1 MTTPGNAHEKPPEPT
16 DAYVAEHVRESLAT
30 DERVNE
36 PELEVQVVGGR
47 VFVTGVVPTDERR
60 DAVGDVVAE
69 RCPDLEVE
77 NRTTVARYGDTGV
90 TERVK

>member
-1 MTTPGNAHEKPPEPT
+1 MSERT
-16 DAYVAEHVRESLAT
+16 DVYVAAHVQEALAR

-47 VFVTGVVPTDERR
+47 VFVTGVVPTEERR
-60 DAVGDVVAE
+60 RAVEAVVRE

-77 NRTTVARYGDTGV
+77 NQTTVARYPEAGE
-90 TERVK
+90 TERVR

>member
-1 MTTPGNAHEKPPEPT
+1 VTTPGEKAEPT
-16 DAYVAEHVRESLAT
+16 DVYVAEHVREKLAT

-60 DAVGDVVAE
+60 SAVGVVVAE
-69 RCPDLEVE
+69 CCPDLEVE
-77 NRTTVARYGDTGV
+77 NRTTIARYGDAGT

>member
-1 MTTPGNAHEKPPEPT
+1 VTTPSEKPPEPT
-16 DAYVAEHVRESLAT
+16 DAYVAEHVRERLAT
-30 DERVNE
+30 DQRVNE
-36 PELEVQVVGGR
+36 PELEVQVVGSR

-60 DAVGDVVAE
+60 TAVGDVVAE
-69 RCPDLEVE
+69 CCPELEVE

>member
-1 MTTPGNAHEKPPEPT
+1 MTTPGAKPEPT
-16 DAYVAEHVRESLAT
+16 DAYVAEHVREKLAT

-60 DAVGDVVAE
+60 SAVGAVVAE
-69 RCPDLEVE
+69 CCPDLEVE
-77 NRTTVARYGDTGV
+77 NRTTIARYGDAGT

>member
-1 MTTPGNAHEKPPEPT
+1 VSAVDDHDTYT
-16 DAYVAEHVRESLAT
+16 AEHVHEALAK

-36 PELEVQVVGGR
+36 PELDVQVVDGR

-60 DAVGDVVAE
+60 EAVAE
-69 RCPDLEVE
+69 VVRECCPHLEVE
-77 NRTTVARYGDTGV
+77 NRTTVAHYPEGGD

>member
-1 MTTPGNAHEKPPEPT
+1 MSAGEQPEPNDT
-16 DAYVAEHVRESLAT
+16 YVAEHVREALAT

-60 DAVGDVVAE
+60 VAVADVVQE
-69 RCPDLEVE
+69 CCPHLEVE

>member
-1 MTTPGNAHEKPPEPT
+1 VTTPGEKPPEPT
-16 DAYVAEHVRESLAT
+16 DAYVAEHVREALAT

-36 PELEVQVVGGR
+36 PELEVQVVGDR

-60 DAVGDVVAE
+60 SAVGDVVAE
-69 RCPDLEVE
+69 CCPGLEVE
-77 NRTTVARYGDTGV
+77 NRTTVARYGDSGM